1 MLLLLFLYQNQSVM
15 KNPSYTFKATDK
27 KPKFK
32 INLENIIMQLLLIAS
47 ILLIGY
53 LVLLICLA
61 IGK

>member
-1 MLLLLFLYQNQSVM
+1 M
-15 KNPSYTFKATDK
+15 KNPSYTFKTTNK

-32 INLENIIMQLLLIAS
+32 INFENIIMQLLLIAS

>member
-1 MLLLLFLYQNQSVM
+1 M

-53 LVLLICLA
+53 FILLICLA
-61 IGK
+61 IGR